1 MHLLFL
7 YIDQIYKISFL
18 YTNQSSHIPEARKR
32 NSCRADFSRIA
43 HYIECTQGEKG
54 GGGGGGGVLEYGLT
68 IQLFYVEN
76 TLTQSLVFSSKAG
89 CSKSI
94 SSITFA
100 IE

>member
-7 YIDQIYKISFL
+7 YTDQIYKISFP
-18 YTNQSSHIPEARKR
+18 YTKQPSHIPKAWKR
-32 NSCRADFSRIA
+32 YSFRAELSRIG
-43 HYIECTQGEKG
+43 HYIECTQERGDGRCGAKIE
-54 GGGGGGGVLEYGLT
+54 
-68 IQLFYVEN
+68 LFYVEN
-76 TLTQSLVFSSKAG
+76 TLTQSLMVSSKAG

>member
-1 MHLLFL
+1 MLFL

-54 GGGGGGGVLEYGLT
+54 GGVECGLT

-76 TLTQSLVFSSKAG
+76 TLTQSLMFSSKAG

-94 SSITFA
+94 SSTTFA